1 MGDVTGT
8 RGVGAAALAVAQQ
21 ADTALGTAWGH
32 SNRREFLRLAAAGAA
47 ALGLTTTMTGCV
59 VAAAGTKKL
68 DFRDDFGILNF
79 AYALE
84 TLEARFYEKVVAAP
98 PRDLRPGELQIL
110 RDIGDHEKAH
120 ARFLKR
126 SLQILR
132 VEVPMSVWPG
142 IDFASRQSVLTAA
155 RNFEDLGVAGY
166 NGAGTRLRLAE
177 FLTIAGKIVSVEARH
192 AAALRDLLN
201 PGSRDFAGDDVVDA
215 NGMDRALE
223 PGDVL
228 AQAQKYFAEPYRAVG
243 L

>member
-1 MGDVTGT
+1 MTSFQEQAASPASPTEG
-8 RGVGAAALAVAQQ
+8 GVGV
-21 ADTALGTAWGH
+21 GSAWGP

-47 ALGLTTTMTGCV
+47 ALGIGSGMSGCV
-59 VAAAGTKKL
+59 LAAAGTRKL

-84 TLEARFYEKVVAAP
+84 TLEARFYEKVVASP
-98 PRDLRPGELQIL
+98 PRDLRPGELRIL
-110 RDIGDHEKAH
+110 QDIGDHEKAH

-126 SLQILR
+126 SLQVLR

-142 IDFASRQSVLTAA
+142 IDFTTRQGVLTAA

-201 PGSRDFAGDDVVDA
+201 PNSRDFAGDDVVDE
-215 NGMDRALE
+215 NGLDRVLE

>member
-1 MGDVTGT
+1 MTSLNE
-8 RGVGAAALAVAQQ
+8 LAVAETD
-21 ADTALGTAWGH
+21 ASAALGTAWGG
-32 SNRREFLRLAAAGAA
+32 SNRREFLKLAAAGAA
-47 ALGLTTTMTGCV
+47 ALGLTTTMSGCV
-59 VAAAGTKKL
+59 LAAAGTRKL

-84 TLEARFYEKVVAAP
+84 TLESRFYEKVVASP
-98 PRDLRPGELQIL
+98 PRDLRQGELQIL

-126 SLQILR
+126 SLQVLR

-142 IDFASRQSVLTAA
+142 IDFSSRQSVLTAA

-192 AAALRDLLN
+192 AAVIRDLLN

-215 NGMDRALE
+215 NGLDRVLE
-223 PGDVL
+223 PGEVL

>member
-1 MGDVTGT
+1 MTPLNE
-8 RGVGAAALAVAQQ
+8 LAVAETD
-21 ADTALGTAWGH
+21 ASAALGTAWGG
-32 SNRREFLRLAAAGAA
+32 SNRREFLKLAAAGAA
-47 ALGLTTTMTGCV
+47 ALGLTTTMSGCV
-59 VAAAGTKKL
+59 LAAAGTRKL

-84 TLEARFYEKVVAAP
+84 TLESRFYEKVVASP
-98 PRDLRPGELQIL
+98 PRDLRQGELQIL

-126 SLQILR
+126 SLQVLR

-142 IDFASRQSVLTAA
+142 IDFSSRQSVLTAA

-192 AAALRDLLN
+192 AAAIRDLLN

-215 NGMDRALE
+215 NGLDRVLE
-223 PGDVL
+223 PGEVL

>member
-1 MGDVTGT
+1 MHREDQRTQTDIGG
-8 RGVGAAALAVAQQ
+8 
-21 ADTALGTAWGH
+21 AWG
-32 SNRREFLRLAAAGAA
+32 SSSRREFITLAAAGAA
-47 ALGLTTTMTGCV
+47 ALGLTTTMSGCV
-59 VAAAGTKKL
+59 LAAAGTKKL
-68 DFRDDFGILNF
+68 DFRDDFGVLNF

-98 PRDLRPGELQIL
+98 PRDLRAGELQIL

-126 SLQILR
+126 SLQVLR
-132 VEVPMSVWPG
+132 VEVPASVWPG
-142 IDFASRQSVLTAA
+142 IDFTSRTSVLTAS
-155 RNFEDLGVAGY
+155 RNFEDLGVAAY

-192 AAALRDLLN
+192 AAAIRDLLDPN
-201 PGSRDFAGDDVVDA
+201 SRDFAGDDVVDA
-215 NGMDRALE
+215 MGMDRALE
-223 PGDVL
+223 PGEVL

>member
-1 MGDVTGT
+1 MTRTNEPAGAVTGA
-8 RGVGAAALAVAQQ
+8 GP
-21 ADTALGTAWGH
+21 ALGTPWGG
-32 SNRREFLRLAAAGAA
+32 SNRREFLKLAAAGAA
-47 ALGLTTTMTGCV
+47 ALGLTTTVSGCV
-59 VAAAGTKKL
+59 LAAAGTKKL

-84 TLEARFYEKVVAAP
+84 TLESRFYEKVVASP
-98 PRDLRPGELQIL
+98 PRDLRSGELQIL

-126 SLQILR
+126 SLQVLR

-192 AAALRDLLN
+192 AAAIRDLLN
-201 PGSRDFAGDDVVDA
+201 PNSRDFAGDDVVDA
-215 NGMDRALE
+215 NGLDRVLE
-223 PGDVL
+223 PGEVL
-228 AQAQKYFAEPYRAVG
+228 AQAQKFFAEPYRAVG